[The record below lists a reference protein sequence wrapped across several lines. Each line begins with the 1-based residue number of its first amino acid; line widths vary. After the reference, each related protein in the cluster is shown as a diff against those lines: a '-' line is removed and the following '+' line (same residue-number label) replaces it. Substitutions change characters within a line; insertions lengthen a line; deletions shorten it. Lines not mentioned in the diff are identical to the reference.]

1 MIRFRLAV
9 IASLVLL
16 NACSHPPSKQLKI
29 AEAAP
34 PGAIVVDTIID
45 GALFGMPLRKPAGVF
60 LDGNGALIVCDAG
73 NDRIVRFTS
82 LFKPEIEAG
91 GRGTAGGLFIDPIAG
106 APDGPLNI
114 RIVDRG
120 NRRIC
125 RLDSRLQ
132 YVDEIPFSDL
142 DDPLKFGSPAGAAVD
157 KSGQVWV
164 SDKDNNRIAVFSLI
178 GQFDKFVGEFG
189 SSGGGLLDPGK
200 IVIDQHGSYFV
211 CDIGDKRILVFD
223 EYGNYTREVVD
234 PELSEPSGIF
244 VDASDRLWA
253 IDRAT
258 GKLFVYSSRGIR
270 LMATG
275 SPIAG
280 LATPLKS
287 PQDLTVIGDRLV
299 ISDSGNDRLVVCRI
313 LPVQE

>member
-1 MIRFRLAV
+1 MARLWSAV
-9 IASLVLL
+9 IASLFLL
-16 NACSHPPSKQLKI
+16 SVCSHPPSNQLK
-29 AEAAP
+29 AVEAIP

-45 GALFGMPLRKPAGVF
+45 GALFGMPLRKPAGLF
-60 LDGNGALIVCDAG
+60 LDGNGSLIVCDAG

-82 LFKPEIEAG
+82 LLKPEIEAG

-189 SSGGGLLDPGK
+189 SSGGGLLNPGK
-200 IVIDQHGSYFV
+200 IVVDTHGSYFV
-211 CDIGDKRILVFD
+211 SDIGDKRILVFD
-223 EYGNYTREVVD
+223 EYGNYTRMVAD
-234 PELSEPSGIF
+234 PEMKEPSGIF
-244 VDASDRLWA
+244 VDASDRLWV
-253 IDRAT
+253 IDRAD
-258 GKLFVYSSRGIR
+258 GKIFVYSSRGGR

-280 LATPLKS
+280 LTMPLKS
-287 PQDLTVIGDRLV
+287 PADLVVVGERLV